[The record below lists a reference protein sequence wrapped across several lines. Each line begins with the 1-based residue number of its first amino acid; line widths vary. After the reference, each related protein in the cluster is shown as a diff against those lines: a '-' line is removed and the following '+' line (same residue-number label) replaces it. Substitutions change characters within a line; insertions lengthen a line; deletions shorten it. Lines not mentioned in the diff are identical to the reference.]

1 MKEYGKLSH
10 LNTCGEL
17 GLTHFIYLVGLL
29 IEHMTNSCFFHSTHV
44 YWVPTLIVY
53 TGLGAGNNGWV
64 KHILALLDFNQDLL
78 CLMIGP
84 FLRIIFYFL
93 ELVFLVTCR
102 VTTSQ
107 LWSQLQ
113 VTTCQTQGSHTGVK
127 PHLLNYPPL
136 WQDLS
141 SWPNC

>member
-1 MKEYGKLSH
+1 MANWVIETHVENWLTNFMH
-10 LNTCGEL
+10 LIVFL
-17 GLTHFIYLVGLL
+17 F
-29 IEHMTNSCFFHSTHV
+29 EHMNISCFFHSIHI
-44 YWVPTLIVY
+44 YWVPTLIVC
-53 TGLGAGNNGWV
+53 TGLGIGNNGWV
-64 KHILALLDFNQDLL
+64 KNILAFLDFNEDLL
-78 CLMIGP
+78 CLIIRP

-93 ELVFLVTCR
+93 ELIFLVFCR
-102 VTTSQ
+102 VTISQ

-113 VTTCQTQGSHTGVK
+113 VTTCQTQGSHTGVM